1 MGFIL
6 QIKTNLSGVIAR
18 LYRDQKMYN
27 NGGGCNLPPHEFVQI
42 HNALSENEEAL
53 SSIAYCTDE
62 NPSQLRAPVNE
73 TRIVMKTRHTLR
85 CPDYERPYCGA
96 CNHYV
101 PDDDAA
107 FCCWCGAKF
116 VTACVSM
123 SADEA
128 EVEK

>member
-1 MGFIL
+1 MNREKAAEML
-6 QIKTNLSGVIAR
+6 KR
-18 LYRDQKMYN
+18 LNYDYQ
-27 NGGGCNLPPHEFVQI
+27 NG
-42 HNALSENEEAL
+42 A
-53 SSIAYCTDE
+53 DE
-62 NPSQLRAPVNE
+62 NDCFYEMYLYALDTAITILTSPLVKTSDRLPTESPVNE
-73 TRIVMKTRHTLR
+73 TSIVMKTRHTFR
-85 CPDYERPYCGA
+85 GPDYERPYCGA

-101 PDDDAA
+101 PDANAA